1 MPSLSKVAKLRNH
14 ITDAPKRNRESIKN
28 IIKLYE
34 DAKIPNWRTAGN
46 VIMKLTYPSFHK
58 PGEAEKDYHTIIT
71 KYQNAEPI
79 TGRLKREVEDNK
91 RKREA
96 PKPEFA
102 LTVILYTNER
112 S

>member
-1 MPSLSKVAKLRNH
+1 MPSLSKVAKLRYH
-14 ITDAPKRNRESIKN
+14 ITDAPKRNRERVNN

-34 DAKIPNWRTAGN
+34 DAKIPNYRTVGN

-71 KYQNAEPI
+71 KYQNADPT
-79 TGRLKREVEDNK
+79 TGRLNREVEDNE

-96 PKPEFA
+96 PNP
-102 LTVILYTNER
+102 Y
-112 S
+112 SP